1 MGGMSTSLLVVLLSV
16 LGSDN
21 RAQFDID
28 PFAAA
33 TNVLKFTFDEKEDL
47 ENDLQPDDW
56 TRRHGPGFPF
66 YVDAEIVANH
76 GHLDATD
83 EHDDHSLHVDV
94 NGGRFAIY
102 SPFQNPEGHIDPA
115 FNYVFSGYIRTE
127 RLIND
132 AAVLSISFLNARRQR
147 LQRFVTKPV
156 SGTHRDWV
164 RVQIGPVEPHPDAVF
179 VVIGCH
185 VVHGE
190 QQDISG
196 HVWFDDLWIGK
207 LPRLKLLNTVRT
219 RYLTPKDP
227 IQIDAL
233 VSGLEK
239 DSIFTLKQSLSD
251 VFGNEID
258 RQSWRLELK
267 QAEEI
272 LSSDRVKMIQWKLP
286 PQERGCYLLRTHLER
301 EGRLMLLTETALAV
315 LDPANAQASG
325 EFGWSVPTGIGYLS
339 TDELSFVAGEAGI
352 NWVKLPLWKSLHDG
366 GELTPAETSEL
377 LEKFSD
383 RSVAV
388 VGMLASPP
396 DDMRAQF
403 ARNWSG
409 VSEIFVLPSEIW
421 LPSVE
426 PVLARYGS
434 AVDRWQLGGDDD
446 FSFMGVNSIGKKI
459 AIIKQQFDRIGRNSQ
474 LGIQWPYPA
483 ADPPPTDVR
492 DLFVTISPVEA
503 DEDDSDKA
511 DKDDSEG
518 LTEATEEPG
527 DATLTEISDSKP
539 TGDKSSSPLDIA
551 RRLRG
556 QQNRTQHWLQL
567 DTGSPD
573 IPLNDRAVS
582 LVRRMLDARLAGVDG
597 IFLADVF
604 HPQRGLIRQDGAPDP
619 LFLPWR
625 TTALT
630 LRGAEY
636 LGSFKLPVE
645 GVDNHIFTRD
655 GEALVVFTAAEDTQL
670 QFNLGDAVETVDIW
684 GRKSRTQRKDG
695 RHQIDATPVPQFF
708 TGCSEQLAQW
718 RLKVGFENG
727 RIPSEFGGHPD
738 AIQGI
743 NMFGQTVRGEI
754 HLKLPRDWQ
763 AIPDRWELT
772 LAPGE
777 SFRLPT
783 TIKLPQTA
791 SLGEAGAIIE
801 FDVTADVRR
810 RFDVYRTFEVG
821 LGDVI
826 VEIYERLMPN
836 GDLAIDQIVTNN
848 TNPTE
853 LLKFKCNLS
862 VTGHKTQT
870 QYVTGLAEGKDRKV
884 YFLPNAEA
892 LRGQEL
898 WLNLEQ
904 LNGRRNLNKRLIIGE
919 SQQTED
925 SKPGMKRPA
934 PDANTAARP
943 APTTTR

>member
-1 MGGMSTSLLVVLLSV
+1 MGGLSTSMLVVLLSV

-21 RAQFDID
+21 RAHFDID

-33 TNVLKFTFDEKEDL
+33 TDVLKFTFDESEDL

-66 YVDAEIVANH
+66 YVDAEIVSDH
-76 GHLDATD
+76 GHLDPGDDA
-83 EHDDHSLHVDV
+83 DDHSLHVDV

-115 FNYVFSGYIRTE
+115 FNYVFSGFIRTE

-147 LQRFVTKPV
+147 LQCFVTKPV

-164 RVQIGPVEPHPDAVF
+164 RVQIGPVEPHPEAMF

-227 IQIDAL
+227 VQIDAL

-239 DSIFTLKQSLSD
+239 DSIFTLKQSISD
-251 VFGNEID
+251 VFGNEIARKD
-258 RQSWRLELK
+258 WRLELK
-267 QAEEI
+267 QSDEI
-272 LSSDRVKMIQWKLP
+272 KSSDRVKNKQWKLP

-301 EGRLMLLTETALAV
+301 EGRLMLLTETAIAV
-315 LDPANAQASG
+315 LDPAKPQASG
-325 EFGWSVPTGIGYLS
+325 EFGWSVPEGIGHLT
-339 TDELSFVAGEAGI
+339 TDELAFVAGEAGI

-388 VGMLASPP
+388 VGMLADPP
-396 DDMRAQF
+396 DSMRAQF

-434 AVDRWQLGGDDD
+434 AVDRWQLGGDND
-446 FSFMGVNSIGKKI
+446 FSFMGVKSIGKKV

-483 ADPPPTDVR
+483 DDLPPTDVR
-492 DLFVTISPVEA
+492 DLFVTISPV
-503 DEDDSDKA
+503 DPDDKA
-511 DKDDSEG
+511 VEEESGDVDDAGIEELPG
-518 LTEATEEPG
+518 LTEVSRSE
-527 DATLTEISDSKP
+527 
-539 TGDKSSSPLDIA
+539 DKLKKRNASPLDFA
-551 RRLRG
+551 GGLRG

-567 DTGSPD
+567 DTGSPEAS
-573 IPLNDRAVS
+573 LNDRAVS

-604 HPQRGLIRQDGAPDP
+604 HPQRGLIRPDGAPDP

-645 GVDNHIFTRD
+645 GVENHIFIRD
-655 GEALVVFTAAEDTQL
+655 GEALVVFTAEEKTDL

-684 GRKSRTQRKDG
+684 GRKARTQRKDG
-695 RHQIDATPVPQFF
+695 RHLVSATPVPQFF
-708 TGCSEQLAQW
+708 TGCSDELAQW

-738 AIQGI
+738 AVLGI
-743 NMFGQTVRGEI
+743 NMFAQTVRGEI

-763 AIPDRWELT
+763 AVPDRWELT

-777 SFRLPT
+777 TFRLPT

-791 SLGEAGAIIE
+791 SLGEATAVIE

-810 RFDVYRTFEVG
+810 RFDVFRTFEVG

-826 VEIYERLMPN
+826 VEVYERILPD
-836 GDLAIDQIVTNN
+836 GRLAIDQIVTNN
-848 TNPTE
+848 TNPQE
-853 LLKFKCNLS
+853 LLNFKCNLS

-870 QYVTGLAEGKDRKV
+870 QYVTRLGEGKDRKV
-884 YFLPNAEA
+884 YFLPSAEA

-919 SQQTED
+919 SQQTEET
-925 SKPGMKRPA
+925 KPGRNPGTPDATTATRPA
-934 PDANTAARP
+934 R
-943 APTTTR
+943 TTTR

>member
-1 MGGMSTSLLVVLLSV
+1 MGGMSTSMLVVLLSL

-21 RAQFDID
+21 RAHFDID

-33 TNVLKFTFDEKEDL
+33 TDVLKFTFDESEDL
-47 ENDLQPDDW
+47 ENDLHPDDW

-66 YVDAEIVANH
+66 YVDAEIVSDH
-76 GHLDATD
+76 GHLEADDDA
-83 EHDDHSLHVDV
+83 DDHSLHVDV

-115 FNYVFSGYIRTE
+115 FNYVFSGFIRTE

-147 LQRFVTKPV
+147 LQCFVTKPV
-156 SGTHRDWV
+156 SGTHREWV
-164 RVQIGPVEPHPDAVF
+164 RVQVGPVEPHPEAVF

-196 HVWFDDLWIGK
+196 HVWFDDLWLGK

-219 RYLTPKDP
+219 RYLTPNDP
-227 IQIDAL
+227 IKIDAL

-239 DSIFTLKQSLSD
+239 ESTFTLKQSISD
-251 VFGNEID
+251 VFGNEIARKD
-258 RQSWRLELK
+258 WELK
-267 QAEEI
+267 LSQTEEI
-272 LSSDRVKMIQWKLP
+272 QSTDRVKQKQWELP

-315 LDPANAQASG
+315 LDPAKPQASG
-325 EFGWSVPTGIGYLS
+325 EFGWSIPRGIGHLS

-366 GELTPAETSEL
+366 GELNPAETSEL

-383 RSVAV
+383 RSVSV
-388 VGMLASPP
+388 VGMFSDPP
-396 DDMRAQF
+396 ESMRAQF

-434 AVDRWQLGGDDD
+434 AVDRWQLGGDND
-446 FSFMGVNSIGKKI
+446 FSFMGVNSIGDKV

-483 ADPPPTDVR
+483 GDPPPTDVR
-492 DLFVTISPVEA
+492 DLFVTISPVE
-503 DEDDSDKA
+503 EDDSAVEEQQGVTGDI
-511 DKDDSEG
+511 EG
-518 LTEATEEPG
+518 EDVP
-527 DATLTEISDSKP
+527 DLTEISTTDDESA
-539 TGDKSSSPLDIA
+539 DKKASPLDFA
-551 RRLRG
+551 GVLRG
-556 QQNRTQHWLQL
+556 RQNRTQHWLQL

-573 IPLNDRAVS
+573 ASLNDRAVS

-597 IFLADVF
+597 IFLADIF
-604 HPQRGLIRQDGAPDP
+604 HPQRGLIRPDGAPDP

-645 GVDNHIFTRD
+645 NIENHIFTRD
-655 GEALVVFTAAEDTQL
+655 GEALVVFTAEDDAKL

-684 GRKSRTQRKDG
+684 GRKTRTPREDG
-695 RHQIDATPVPQFF
+695 RHQISATSVPQFF

-738 AIQGI
+738 AVLGI
-743 NMFGQTVRGEI
+743 NMFSQTVRGEI
-754 HLKLPRDWQ
+754 RLRLPRDWQ
-763 AIPDRWELT
+763 AIPDHWELT

-777 SFRLPT
+777 TFRLPT

-791 SLGEAGAIIE
+791 SLGEADAIIE

-826 VEIYERLMPN
+826 VEVYERLMPN

-848 TNPTE
+848 TNPNE

-870 QYVTGLAEGKDRKV
+870 QYVTGLREGKDRKV
-884 YFLPNAEA
+884 YFLPNAKE

-898 WLNLEQ
+898 WLNLKQ
-904 LNGRRNLNKRLIIGE
+904 LNGRRVLNKRLVIGE
-919 SQQTED
+919 SQQTEEK
-925 SKPGMKRPA
+925 KPGRTPRA
-934 PDANTAARP
+934 PDATTAAR
-943 APTTTR
+943 ATPTTTR

>member
-1 MGGMSTSLLVVLLSV
+1 MSSSLLVVLLSI

-21 RAQFDID
+21 RAHFDID

-33 TNVLKFTFDEKEDL
+33 TDVLKFTFDESEDL

-66 YVDAEIVANH
+66 YVDAEIVADH
-76 GHLDATD
+76 GHRDAD
-83 EHDDHSLHVDV
+83 EEVDDHSLHVDV

-102 SPFQNPEGHIDPA
+102 SPFQNADGHIDPA
-115 FNYVFSGYIRTE
+115 FNYVFSGYVRTE
-127 RLIND
+127 RLINN

-147 LQRFVTKPV
+147 LQRFVTQPV

-164 RVQIGPVEPHPDAVF
+164 RVQIGPVEPHPDATF

-207 LPRLKLLNTVRT
+207 LPRLKLLNTVQT

-233 VSGLEK
+233 VSGLEV
-239 DSIFTLKQSLSD
+239 DSTFTLKQSITD
-251 VFGNEID
+251 VFGNEVD
-258 RQSWRLELK
+258 RQSWTLELK
-267 QAEEI
+267 PAEEI
-272 LSSDRVKMIQWKLP
+272 QSADRVKQIQWKLP

-301 EGRLMLLTETALAV
+301 EGRLMLLTETAIAV
-315 LDPANAQASG
+315 LDQARPQANG
-325 EFGWSVPTGIGYLS
+325 EFGWSVPKGVGHLT
-339 TDELSFVAGEAGI
+339 TDELAFVAGEAGI

-366 GELTPAETSEL
+366 GELTPGETSEL

-388 VGMLASPP
+388 VGMLADPP
-396 DDMRAQF
+396 DSMRAQF

-409 VSEIFVLPSEIW
+409 VSEIFVLPPEIW

-434 AVDRWQLGGDDD
+434 AVDRWQLGSDND
-446 FSFMGVNSIGKKI
+446 FSFMGVNGIDRKV
-459 AIIKQQFDRIGRNSQ
+459 ANIKLQFDRIGRNSQ

-483 ADPPPTDVR
+483 DDPPPTDVR
-492 DLFVTISPVEA
+492 DLFITITPVEP
-503 DEDDSDKA
+503 EDNA
-511 DKDDSEG
+511 SETDAVD
-518 LTEATEEPG
+518 LPEPG
-527 DATLTEISDSKP
+527 TPELTDVSQARVKSKDRP
-539 TGDKSSSPLDIA
+539 PGPLDIA
-551 RRLRG
+551 GRISH

-573 IPLNDRAVS
+573 QPLNDRAVS
-582 LVRRMLDARLAGVDG
+582 LVRRMLEARLAGVDG
-597 IFLADVF
+597 IFLADIF
-604 HPQRGLIRQDGAPDP
+604 HPQRGLIREDGAPDP

-636 LGSFKLPVE
+636 LGSFRLPVE
-645 GVDNHIFTRD
+645 DVENHIFTRD
-655 GEALVVFTAAEDTQL
+655 GEALIVFTAENETAL
-670 QFNLGDAVETVDIW
+670 AFNLGDAVETVDIW
-684 GRKSRTQRKDG
+684 GRRTRTERKDG
-695 RHQIDATPVPQFF
+695 RHMIVANSVPQFF

-738 AIQGI
+738 AILGI
-743 NMFGQTVRGEI
+743 NMFSQTVRGEI
-754 HLKLPRDWQ
+754 HLKLPRDWE
-763 AIPDRWELT
+763 AAPDRWELT

-777 SFRLPT
+777 TFRLPT

-791 SLGEAGAIIE
+791 SLGESEAVIE

-810 RFDVYRTFEVG
+810 RFDVYRSFEVG

-826 VEIYERLMPN
+826 VEVYERVLPD
-836 GDLAIDQIVTNN
+836 GQLAIDQIVTNN
-848 TNPTE
+848 TRPTE
-853 LLKFKCNLS
+853 LLNFKCNLS

-870 QYVTGLAEGKDRKV
+870 AYVTNLAEGKDRKV

-904 LNGRRNLNKRLIIGE
+904 RNGRRNLNKRLIIGE
-919 SQQTED
+919 SPQAGEPGKPQAPPDETTA
-925 SKPGMKRPA
+925 SKPDKRFV
-934 PDANTAARP
+934 R
-943 APTTTR
+943 